1 MFHERTKHIQ
11 VKYNDIREVV
21 YDGTVKVVKV
31 HTSANPADVLT
42 KILPG
47 EKFDGHIMNIKGS
60 LKIIELLTI
69 SGASKEMVEDELL
82 LLGAR
87 EQLN

>member
-1 MFHERTKHIQ
+1 M
-11 VKYNDIREVV
+11 KYNDIREVV
-21 YDGTVKVVKV
+21 YDGIVKVVKV

-42 KILPG
+42 NIFPG
-47 EKFDGHIMNIKGS
+47 ERFDGHIMNIKGS

-69 SGASKEMVEDELL
+69 SGASNEMVEVELL